1 MAALEDSSFGRL
13 IGVLASPAKTFR
25 SIAERPTWVVV
36 LVILALLGS
45 GIGQLVNARTD
56 QRKMIEK
63 QMAKFGRQ
71 LTPEQLEDAVQR
83 AKNPP
88 PVLRAVSVV
97 AGLVFQVLFAYLL
110 PTLLFFVVFKLA
122 GSDLTF
128 KAALST
134 YLHSSVPIMIG
145 ILLSIPVV
153 LSRSSVE
160 PADALTGRLLAS
172 SPAFFLPEGASLV
185 LRGALS
191 AFDVF
196 NLWSVAL
203 VIVGYRIVARV
214 STTAATAAAVLLFLL
229 GMGFRAGMAAF
240 LG

>member
-13 IGVLASPAKTFR
+13 IGVLASPARTFR
-25 SIAERPTWVVV
+25 SIAERPTWVVA
-36 LVILALLGS
+36 LIILALLGS

-71 LTPEQLEDAVQR
+71 LTQEQLNDAVQR

-88 PVLRAVSVV
+88 PVFRALSVV
-97 AGLVFQVLFAYLL
+97 TGFLFQGIGYLL
-110 PTLLFFVVFKLA
+110 PTLLFFVFFKLA
-122 GSDLTF
+122 GSELTF

-145 ILLSIPVV
+145 ILLTIPVV
-153 LSRSSVE
+153 LSRAEVE
-160 PADALTGRLLAS
+160 PVDALTGRLLAS
-172 SPAFFLPEGASLV
+172 GPAFLLPEGTSLA

-203 VIVGYRIVARV
+203 AIVGYRIVARV
-214 STTAATAAAVLLFLL
+214 STTAATVAAVLIFLL
-229 GMGFRAGMAAF
+229 GMGFRAGMATF